1 MCTILVKII
10 THTCVLQIV
19 NYSFF
24 AIAGLIIFG
33 LSFSAAYAHTTSNV
47 PFASAYAHTTIEV
60 GHYEIEVGWQDEPPV
75 VGILNAI
82 TIDIREPGD
91 VEGASMGIT
100 NAFRNLDATVISGGA
115 SKVLDINTDPRPGH
129 YYAKIIPTKTGSLEV
144 KLEGKINGIEINEVI
159 VIEDVESTSI
169 LDFPAT
175 SGSSSGQEVTALKN
189 AVTSLQKD
197 VSSIKS
203 QVGGIDT
210 SSGNFDAETPYNFGV
225 FGISLGAAG
234 VILAI
239 IAMVKRK

>member
-10 THTCVLQIV
+10 THTHILQIV

-24 AIAGLIIFG
+24 AIAGLVIFG
-33 LSFSAAYAHTTSNV
+33 LSF
-47 PFASAYAHTTIEV
+47 PFVYAHTTIEV
-60 GHYEIEVGWQDEPPV
+60 GPYEIEVGWQDEPPV

-82 TIDIREPGD
+82 TIDIREPGN
-91 VEGASMGIT
+91 VEGVSMGIT
-100 NAFRNLDATVISGGA
+100 NAFRNLDATIVSGGA

-129 YYAKIIPTKTGSLEV
+129 YYAKIIPTKTGSLEI
-144 KLEGKINGIEINEVI
+144 KLQGEINGVKINDIIP
-159 VIEDVESTSI
+159 IEDVESTSV
-169 LDFPAT
+169 LDFPAI
-175 SGSSSGQEVTALKN
+175 SGSSSGQEVSALKN

-197 VSSIKS
+197 VSSIKL

-210 SSGNFDAETPYNFGV
+210 SSGNFDAETAYNFGV
-225 FGISLGAAG
+225 FGISLGAAA

>member
-1 MCTILVKII
+1 M
-10 THTCVLQIV
+10 

-33 LSFSAAYAHTTSNV
+33 LSFS
-47 PFASAYAHTTIEV
+47 SAYAHTTIEV
-60 GHYEIEVGWQDEPPV
+60 GPYEIEVGWQDEPPV

-82 TIDIREPGD
+82 TIDVREPGD
-91 VEGASMGIT
+91 VEGTSMGIT

-144 KLEGKINGIEINEVI
+144 KLVGEINGIEINEVI
-159 VIEDVESTSI
+159 PIEDVESTSV

-175 SGSSSGQEVTALKN
+175 SGSSSGQVVALKN

-210 SSGNFDAETPYNFGV
+210 NSGNFDAETAYNFGV

-239 IAMVKRK
+239 IAMIKRK

>member
-1 MCTILVKII
+1 M
-10 THTCVLQIV
+10 
-19 NYSFF
+19 NYPLF
-24 AIAGLIIFG
+24 AIAGLVVLGF
-33 LSFSAAYAHTTSNV
+33 SFS
-47 PFASAYAHTTIEV
+47 FAYAHTTIEV
-60 GHYEIEVGWQDEPPV
+60 DPYEIEVGWQDEPPV

-82 TIDIREPGD
+82 TIDVRDPGD
-91 VEGASMGIT
+91 VEGAFMGII
-100 NAFRNLDATVISGGA
+100 NAFKNLQATVVSGGA

-129 YYAKIIPTKTGSLEV
+129 YYAKIIPTKIGSLEI
-144 KLEGKINGIEINEVI
+144 KLQGEINGVKINNMIP
-159 VIEDVESTSI
+159 IEDVENTSI

-175 SGSSSGQEVTALKN
+175 SGSSSGQEVTAIKN

-210 SSGNFDAETPYNFGV
+210 SSGNFDAETAYNFGV

>member
-10 THTCVLQIV
+10 THTHILQIV

-24 AIAGLIIFG
+24 AIAGLVIFG
-33 LSFSAAYAHTTSNV
+33 LSF
-47 PFASAYAHTTIEV
+47 PFVYAHTTIEV
-60 GHYEIEVGWQDEPPV
+60 GPYEIEVGWQDEPPV

-91 VEGASMGIT
+91 VEGVSMGIT
-100 NAFRNLDATVISGGA
+100 NAFRNLDATIVSGGA

-129 YYAKIIPTKTGSLEV
+129 YYAKIIPTKTGSLEI
-144 KLEGKINGIEINEVI
+144 KLQGEINGVKINNMIP
-159 VIEDVESTSI
+159 IEDVESTAV

-175 SGSSSGQEVTALKN
+175 SGSSSGQEVAAIKN

-210 SSGNFDAETPYNFGV
+210 SSGNFNAETAYNFGV
-225 FGISLGAAG
+225 FGMSLGAAG

>member
-1 MCTILVKII
+1 M
-10 THTCVLQIV
+10 

-60 GHYEIEVGWQDEPPV
+60 GPYEIEAGWQDEPPV

-91 VEGASMGIT
+91 VDGASMGIT

-115 SKVLDINTDPRPGH
+115 FKVLDINTDPRPGH

-144 KLEGKINGIEINEVI
+144 KLVGEINGIEINEVI
-159 VIEDVESTSI
+159 TIEDVESTSI

-210 SSGNFDAETPYNFGV
+210 SSGNFDAETAYNFGV